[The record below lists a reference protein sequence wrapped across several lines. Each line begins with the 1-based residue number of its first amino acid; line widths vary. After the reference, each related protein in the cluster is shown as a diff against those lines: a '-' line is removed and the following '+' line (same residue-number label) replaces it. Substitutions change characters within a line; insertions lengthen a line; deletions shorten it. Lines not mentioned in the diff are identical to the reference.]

1 MHDSNSAGG
10 DPLND
15 HELIALRVT
24 EARKAHERGWAL
36 TPLRGK
42 KPIHKDWTKAPRPT
56 LAQVEAWA
64 REGNI
69 GLRTGQASG
78 VVVVDDDT
86 LDGSG
91 AAALNLPVTP
101 TVRTGSGKR
110 HYYFKAPAESIKNS
124 AGKLAGHVDVR
135 GDGGQVVYP
144 RSIHPETGK
153 PYEWAPGLSPDDVPL
168 AEFPREIVERL
179 ASKRSK
185 KATPHNAL
193 LTDEQIERLRAYATG
208 GLEKA
213 AERIAATPEGS
224 RNDRLNRE
232 AFTFGGFVAAG
243 LVAREEVVRAL
254 AEAAVRAGLSDDE
267 ASKTIE
273 GGIAAGEANPI
284 DPHDL
289 LRRLESRPQSAAGAG
304 VRPVIWIRGGEL
316 PRMVDEAEEA
326 LLDDRGAQ
334 VFQFGNCLARLV
346 RTTDPTVAPGVVRPI
361 GSLAI
366 RPIDVTYL
374 VERLTRAATFQ
385 KQVGNNV
392 VQVDCPTKVANT
404 YLSREGCWR
413 VLLLTGVIEAPTLR
427 PDGSILDLP
436 GYDDATGL
444 FFDPGATAFPAVPA
458 SPSRDDAKAALAKLK
473 FLIKDFPFVARSDHS
488 AALSAMLTVTVRRSL
503 RTAPAFP
510 FGAPKMSSGKSLLA
524 DCVAM
529 VATGRPC
536 AVMTQGKDDDE
547 NRKRMLALLLDG
559 ESVPCIDNI
568 DRPFGDASMC
578 AVLTQTRFRDRL
590 LGASKMAVAPTNVT
604 WFLTGNN
611 LILAGDIST
620 RVVPCDLDPRC
631 ERPEEREF
639 DVDLHEYIPAHRGE
653 LVVAALTVLRAFQV
667 AGCPKQKSLSRFG
680 RFEMW
685 STWIRSAL
693 VWLDEVDPCEGRGR
707 IEESD
712 PVREILGNVL
722 ASWHEVIGSKFVTT
736 AEAIQEAQAAK
747 AGGSSGFLDALIAA
761 APGKGD
767 LPDARK
773 LGHWIKRFLNRI
785 EVGRRLERGNE
796 RQHVAS
802 WRVVAVVDERSRK
815 PANNA
820 TADAGSKGDGGSKE
834 SKGLFTSTSENLRAP
849 QSPEPPPEDATRAEL
864 TGENPPIPQ
873 NPSSNGDCPGKDAP
887 ADGEVEL

>member
-1 MHDSNSAGG
+1 VHDASNPGGSAPPDSG
-10 DPLND
+10 PN
-15 HELIALRVT
+15 EFRVS
-24 EARKAHERGWAL
+24 EIRKGHARGWDFI
-36 TPLRGK
+36 PIKGK
-42 KPIHKDWTKAPRPT
+42 VPKLKEWSKRPRAD
-56 LAQVEAWA
+56 LAMCETWA
-64 REGNI
+64 RDGNI
-69 GLRTGQASG
+69 GLRTGQISG
-78 VVVVDDDT
+78 VVVIDDDT
-86 LDGSG
+86 PDGAG
-91 AAALNLPVTP
+91 AAALKLPVTP
-101 TVRTGSGKR
+101 TVITGSGKR
-110 HYYFKAPAESIKNS
+110 HYYFKAPAEPIKNS
-124 AGKLAGHVDVR
+124 AGKLADHLDVR
-135 GDGGQVVYP
+135 GEGGQVVFP
-144 RSIHPETGK
+144 GSIHPDTNQ
-153 PYEWAPGLSPDDVPL
+153 PYTWAPSLSPDDVPL
-168 AEFPREIVERL
+168 AELPQEIVGRL
-179 ASKRSK
+179 APKRSK
-185 KATPHNAL
+185 RTTPHSAP
-193 LTDEQIERLRAYATG
+193 LTNEQVDRLRAYTTE

-224 RNDRLNRE
+224 RNDKLNRE
-232 AFTFGGFVAAG
+232 AFTFGGFIAAG
-243 LVAREEVVRAL
+243 LQLRDAVVSAL
-254 AEAAVRAGLSDDE
+254 SEAASRAGLPIDE

-273 GGIAAGEANPI
+273 GGIAAGEASPI
-284 DPHDL
+284 DAHDVL
-289 LRRLESRPQSAAGAG
+289 HHLESRSRSAAGPG
-304 VRPVIWIRGGEL
+304 IRPVIEIWGGEL
-316 PRMVDEAEEA
+316 PRMVDEAEDA
-326 LLDDRGAQ
+326 LLNDGGAK

-346 RTTDPTVAPGVVRPI
+346 RTTDPTIAPGVVRPI

-385 KQVGNNV
+385 KQVKNRV
-392 VQVDCPTKVANT
+392 IQVDCPTKVAKT

-427 PDGSILDLP
+427 PDGSILDQP

-444 FFDPGATAFPAVPA
+444 FFDPGTTEFPVVPA

-473 FLIKDFPFVARSDHS
+473 ILIKDFPFVARSDHS

-503 RTAPAFP
+503 RTAPAFA

-604 WFLTGNN
+604 WLLTGNN

-639 DVDLHEYIPAHRGE
+639 DVDLHEYIPAHRAD
-653 LVVAALTVLRAFQV
+653 LVVAALTVLRAFQA
-667 AGCPKQKSLSRFG
+667 AGCPKQKRLSRFG

-722 ASWHEVIGSKFVTT
+722 ASWHEVIGERFVTT
-736 AEAIQEAQAAK
+736 AEAIQEALAAR
-747 AGGSSGFLDALIAA
+747 GGGNGGFLDALIAA

-767 LPDARK
+767 QPDARK

-785 EVGRRLERGNE
+785 EVGLRLERGGE

-802 WRVVAVVDERSRK
+802 WRVAAAVDERTKKLASG
-815 PANNA
+815 AA
-820 TADAGSKGDGGSKE
+820 MDTGSAGEGGSGG
-834 SKGLFTSTSENLRAP
+834 SGGLVASTSEILGT
-849 QSPEPPPEDATRAEL
+849 PPPSVPSTEDATRAEL
-864 TGENPPIPQ
+864 RGENPPIPQ
-873 NPSSNGDCPGKDAP
+873 NPSSNGDCPGDGAL
-887 ADGEVEL
+887 ADDVIEL